1 MPVLALT
8 VFHASLRD
16 LHMKENADGVDKP
29 VVEAEV
35 KPKTPSSARR
45 RLEAAQLL
53 DRSFNEE
60 DESDEELTQLR
71 KSFQET
77 EGSLKKQRREN
88 KKQRLRVELKKK
100 QDELEQEKGEIDN
113 EKAKNKK
120 VTRTRTKKSE
130 IISKTDKKHD
140 SKNQDKLVPD
150 ASKPDETVK
159 LDDLR
164 KFEFLNELVD
174 KKLSKLGLIEKS
186 SDSSS
191 DSEDNTIRRSEK
203 AIIISNS
210 SDSDTDSDSSSKRK
224 KHKKSKKSK
233 KTKSGIK
240 AKSSDKVKTQL
251 LWPQSALQYEY
262 VNEQVSFNNLDMKLF
277 TAGEL
282 EIITRADIS
291 EIERKGRLNLLKKI
305 TYYSQI
311 YSWKGLLAFY
321 AAWLRK
327 IELGQNKWSD
337 DPSVI
342 ELPILTPYVLSKSK
356 FSNSSFKVESKDET
370 IWFCTLY
377 NRNRCTYHGSHQTS
391 IRGVQRT
398 VQHICAVCWKKD
410 RNKLYH
416 PECSSSCPQFPQ
428 KKE

>member
-1 MPVLALT
+1 MADRPRRERAGHNYKSLAEYGLP
-8 VFHASLRD
+8 
-16 LHMKENADGVDKP
+16 GVDKP

-45 RLEAAQLL
+45 
-53 DRSFNEE
+53 S
-60 DESDEELTQLR
+60 
-71 KSFQET
+71 
-77 EGSLKKQRREN
+77 
-88 KKQRLRVELKKK
+88 
-100 QDELEQEKGEIDN
+100 
-113 EKAKNKK
+113 
-120 VTRTRTKKSE
+120 
-130 IISKTDKKHD
+130 
-140 SKNQDKLVPD
+140 
-150 ASKPDETVK
+150 
-159 LDDLR
+159 
-164 KFEFLNELVD
+164 
-174 KKLSKLGLIEKS
+174 LIEKS

-224 KHKKSKKSK
+224 KPKKSK

-391 IRGVQRT
+391 IRGVMKFSHFVISFRPT
-398 VQHICAVCWKKD
+398 PYRYYDA
-410 RNKLYH
+410 
-416 PECSSSCPQFPQ
+416 CSSTKF
-428 KKE
+428 EILIA

>member
-1 MPVLALT
+1 MADRPRREGAGHNYKSLAEYGLP
-8 VFHASLRD
+8 
-16 LHMKENADGVDKP
+16 GVDKP

-71 KSFQET
+71 KSFQEA

-88 KKQRLRVELKKK
+88 EKQRLRVELKKK

-174 KKLSKLGLIEKS
+174 KKLSKL
-186 SDSSS
+186 
-191 DSEDNTIRRSEK
+191 
-203 AIIISNS
+203 
-210 SDSDTDSDSSSKRK
+210 DSDSSSKRK